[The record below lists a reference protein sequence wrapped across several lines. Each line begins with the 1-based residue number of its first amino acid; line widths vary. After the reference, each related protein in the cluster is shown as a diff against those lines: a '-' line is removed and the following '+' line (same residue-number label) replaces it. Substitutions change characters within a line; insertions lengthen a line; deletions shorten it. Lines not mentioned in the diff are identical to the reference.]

1 MAGLTKDD
9 DETEKMQET
18 SFDLLDD
25 DDLLTVYESDVQKP
39 SYSSIAPTPEK
50 RDTATIV
57 TTVKRKRVQE
67 KLPTFNDMID
77 QRTISEQ
84 HHRKQY
90 QREQQQMEKE
100 IDWCLKMMDGFYY
113 LKGDQFKR
121 KCIICVITRKK
132 HTSEHKNQ

>member
-9 DETEKMQET
+9 DETKKMQET

-25 DDLLTVYESDVQKP
+25 DDLLAVYESDVQKP
-39 SYSSIAPTPEK
+39 SHSSIAPTPEK

-57 TTVKRKRVQE
+57 TTVKRKREQE

-84 HHRKQY
+84 HHWKQY
-90 QREQQQMEKE
+90 QQEQQQMEENGKIFWLFGYWLLFTTSFLQVME
-100 IDWCLKMMDGFYY
+100 GRW
-113 LKGDQFKR
+113 KR
-121 KCIICVITRKK
+121 RIYTI
-132 HTSEHKNQ
+132 SS